1 MPAVD
6 PSNEPFMYALVEVE
20 FAPSEKFN
28 VIDVVVLLELVI
40 VGGEGKVVAVP
51 VVCALPPAYPV
62 LDVVTVTVAE
72 APEPKPLTVNGYVL
86 PEIVPKETEPELVDM
101 PHVYKPL

>member
-1 MPAVD
+1 
-6 PSNEPFMYALVEVE
+6 MYALVEVE

-72 APEPKPLTVNGYVL
+72 APEPKPLTVNAIFL
-86 PEIVPKETEPELVDM
+86 FLHKKTPTEVR
-101 PHVYKPL
+101 YKNQIF

>member
-1 MPAVD
+1 
-6 PSNEPFMYALVEVE
+6 MYALVEVE

-72 APEPKPLTVNGYVL
+72 AEELNPVTVNG
-86 PEIVPKETEPELVDM
+86 
-101 PHVYKPL
+101 

>member
-6 PSNEPFMYALVEVE
+6 PSNEPFIYALVEVE

-62 LDVVTVTVAE
+62 LDVVTVTVAD
-72 APEPKPLTVNGYVL
+72 APEPRPLTVNG
-86 PEIVPKETEPELVDM
+86 
-101 PHVYKPL
+101 